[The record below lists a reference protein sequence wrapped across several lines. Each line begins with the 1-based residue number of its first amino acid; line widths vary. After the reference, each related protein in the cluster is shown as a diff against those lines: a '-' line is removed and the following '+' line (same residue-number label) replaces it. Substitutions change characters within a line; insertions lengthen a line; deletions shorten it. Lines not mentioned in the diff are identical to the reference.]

1 MPSFLCCRCPKC
13 SAKIVLDQ
21 MPGLGPFSVD
31 LAAKDRT
38 GREACSYCRAIFV
51 PENYYIV
58 ETDEDLKV
66 G

>member
-1 MPSFLCCRCPKC
+1 
-13 SAKIVLDQ
+13 

-38 GREACSYCRAIFV
+38 GREACSYCRAIFI

>member
-31 LAAKDRT
+31 HATKDRT
-38 GREACSYCRAIFV
+38 GREACSYCREIFV